1 MVSLCIFGT
10 GNGQPWY
17 GLAPSFSSR
26 ETGSVFQSH
35 SVPSKSSSYSVSNSS
50 NLFWSWRLR
59 TIPNS

>member
-10 GNGQPWY
+10 GNGRPWY
-17 GLAPSFSSR
+17 GLAPSFSCR
-26 ETGSVFQSH
+26 ETGSVFQSP